1 MWRALLSQPDAEQ
14 PTRLGFGTFLGVV
27 MPTTLTILGVIM
39 YLRLGWVVGNA
50 GLVGTLS
57 IVLVANAITFITAL
71 SLSALA
77 TSMRVGVGGAYW
89 LISRSMGLELGGAL
103 GIPLYLSQV
112 LSVTLYAFGM
122 AEGVRIFIP
131 IDDTA
136 VQWLAAGIVVAVVL
150 LAAKSTEVAL
160 KAQLPIMV
168 MIGVSV
174 IALISGVD
182 FQGSKVP
189 ATGPW
194 TDASYWE
201 VFAVFFPAVTGILAG
216 LGLSGDLKD
225 PGKSIPRGV
234 LLSVFVGFVIY
245 MILPV
250 VLANAADPETLR
262 TDPLLWAKVAPI
274 YLIVLGLFGAIF
286 SSAIGSILSAPRT
299 VQALAQDG
307 LAPAAL
313 GRSDKKT
320 GEPVRALRISGFLAL
335 SAVLLGD
342 LNMVA
347 SVVTMFFLT
356 TYGMLNLAAGLEAL
370 IKDPSFR
377 PRIRVPWWISMVGAG
392 GCFLAMF
399 SIHPG
404 ACMVAIAVEVLLW
417 YGLSRRAMR
426 TAWGDMRSGMW
437 FTLARFAMLRLGQSK
452 YDPRNWRPHILVF
465 TVDLERNLGMVRL
478 ATNFSQDR
486 GIVTVSTLMLGDVE
500 EHAHAE
506 EIADRNR
513 KLLDDHRIV
522 AFSETA
528 AVPELE
534 AGIVTVAQANGFA
547 GLTSNMV
554 MFGWPGAHQ
563 DRVGRLLGIV
573 RRMTGLE
580 KSTMIVRPIK
590 GSRARGNGEAHI
602 WWKGREHNGDMML
615 LLCHLLSQSD
625 GWRHLRLVLK
635 SVAEDEVEAQ
645 EIRGRFESMF
655 ADLRMD
661 VQMDVCVRPAE
672 SSNVEVLKDL
682 SRAAD
687 LVFIGLGVPKS
698 GTEAETAGR
707 VLDMVDGLPTVIFVR
722 NASRFQGR
730 LI

>member
-1 MWRALLSQPDAEQ
+1 LSKPEAES
-14 PTRLGFGTFLGVV
+14 PPRLGFGTFLGVV
-27 MPTTLTILGVIM
+27 TPTTLTILGVIM
-39 YLRLGWVVGNA
+39 YLRMGWVVGN
-50 GLVGTLS
+50 VGWVGALS
-57 IVLVANAITFITAL
+57 IVLVAHAITFITAL

-103 GIPLYLSQV
+103 GIPLYISQV
-112 LSVTLYAFGM
+112 LSVTLYAFGL
-122 AEGVRIFIP
+122 AESVRIFFP
-131 IDDTA
+131 LLDDTW
-136 VQWLAAGIVVAVVL
+136 VQILAAVIVVGVL
-150 LAAKSTEVAL
+150 ALATKSTAVAL
-160 KAQLPIMV
+160 KAQLPIMAFIAISL
-168 MIGVSV
+168 IGLVH
-174 IALISGVD
+174 GVD
-182 FQGSKVP
+182 LQGPIK
-189 ATGPW
+189 ADAPW
-194 TDASYWE
+194 GGSGDVGYMA

-216 LGLSGDLKD
+216 LGLSGDLRE

-234 LLSVFVGFVIY
+234 LLSVAVGFIVY
-245 MILPV
+245 MSLPW
-250 VLANAADPETLR
+250 VLAHAADAETLR
-262 TDPLLWAKVAPI
+262 ADPLIWTKVAPVS
-274 YLIVLGLFGAIF
+274 LIVLGLFGAIF
-286 SSAIGSILSAPRT
+286 SSAIGSILAAPRT

-307 LAPAAL
+307 LAPSAL
-313 GRSDKKT
+313 GKVDPKS
-320 GEPVRALRISGFLAL
+320 GEPVRALRLSGFLAL
-335 SAVLLGD
+335 AAVLLGD

-377 PRIRVPWWISMVGAG
+377 PRIRVPWWLSMLGGA

-399 SIHPG
+399 LIHPG
-404 ACMVAIAVEVLLW
+404 ACLLAIFIEVLLW
-417 YGLSRRAMR
+417 YALSRRAMR

-452 YDPRNWRPHILVF
+452 HDPRNWRPHILVF

-513 KLLDDHRIV
+513 KLLDDNRIV

-547 GLTSNMV
+547 GMTSNMV
-554 MFGWPGAHQ
+554 MFGWPGEHA
-563 DRVGRLLGIV
+563 DRIGRLLGIV
-573 RRMTGLE
+573 RRMSGIE
-580 KSTMIVRPIK
+580 KSTMVVRPVR
-590 GSRARGNGEAHI
+590 GSRSRGNGEAHI
-602 WWKGREHNGDMML
+602 WWKGRQHNGDMML
-615 LLCHLLSQSD
+615 LLAHLLSQSA

-635 SVAEDEVEAQ
+635 SVVDTQEEADQ
-645 EIRGRFESMF
+645 VRGSFESMF

-661 VQMDVCVRPAE
+661 VLLEVAVREPDQPHI
-672 SSNVEVLKDL
+672 EVLRDM
-682 SRAAD
+682 SRGAD
-687 LVFIGLGVPKS
+687 LVFVGIGSPQAG
-698 GTEAETAGR
+698 AESAYAQRLLTLVAG
-707 VLDMVDGLPTVIFVR
+707 MPTVIFVR

>member
-1 MWRALLSQPDAEQ
+1 MSQPEAEQ
-14 PTRLGFGTFLGVV
+14 PARLGFGTFLGVV
-27 MPTTLTILGVIM
+27 TPTTLTILGVIM

-57 IVLVANAITFITAL
+57 IVLIAHVITFITAL

-77 TSMRVGVGGAYW
+77 TSMRVGAGGAYW

-112 LSVTLYAFGM
+112 LSVTLYAFGL
-122 AEGVRIFIP
+122 AESVRIFYP
-131 IDDTA
+131 LDDTS
-136 VQWLAAGIVVAVVL
+136 VQWLAAGIVVAVVM
-150 LAAKSTEVAL
+150 LAIKSTELAL
-160 KAQLPIMV
+160 KAQLPIMA
-168 MIGVSV
+168 MIAVSL
-174 IALISGVD
+174 IALVSGVD
-182 FQGSKVP
+182 FQGSQVP
-189 ATGPW
+189 AFGPL

-201 VFAVFFPAVTGILAG
+201 VFAVFFPAVTGLLAG
-216 LGLSGDLKD
+216 LGLSGDLRD
-225 PGKSIPRGV
+225 PGRSIPRGV
-234 LLSVFVGFVIY
+234 LLSVAVGFVVY
-245 MILPV
+245 MGLPW
-250 VLANAADPETLR
+250 VLASAADAESLR
-262 TDPLLWAKVAPI
+262 TDPLIWTRLAPV
-274 YLIVLGLFGAIF
+274 YLIVLGLFGAIL

-307 LAPAAL
+307 LAPAGL
-313 GRSDKKT
+313 GRADKKT
-320 GEPVRALRISGFLAL
+320 GEPVRALRLSGVLAL

-377 PRIRVPWWISMVGAG
+377 PRIRVPWWISMLGAV
-392 GCFLAMF
+392 GCFVAMF

-404 ACMVAIAVEVLLW
+404 ACLVAIAVEVLLW

-452 YDPRNWRPHILVF
+452 HDPRNWRPHILVF
-465 TVDLERNLGMVRL
+465 TIDLERNMGMVRL

-500 EHAHAE
+500 GHAHAE
-506 EIADRNR
+506 EIAQRNR
-513 KLLDDHRIV
+513 ELLKANRIV

-554 MFGWPGAHQ
+554 MFGWPGEEV
-563 DRVGRLLGIV
+563 DRVGRLMGIV
-573 RRMTGLE
+573 RRMAGIE
-580 KSTMIVRPIK
+580 KSTMIVRPVK
-590 GSRARGNGEAHI
+590 GSRARGSGEAHI

-615 LLCHLLSQSD
+615 LLCHLLSQAA

-635 SVAEDEVEAQ
+635 SVAEDEIEAQ

-655 ADLRMD
+655 RDLRMD
-661 VQMDVCVRPAE
+661 VALDVSVRPPE
-672 SSNVEVLKDL
+672 SSGIEVLQAL
-682 SRAAD
+682 SKQAD
-687 LVFIGLGVPKS
+687 LVFIGLRVP
-698 GTEAETAGR
+698 AAGDEHVYAR
-707 VLDMVDGLPTVIFVR
+707 TVLKMVEGMPTVSFVR
-722 NASRFQGR
+722 NASRVHGR

>member
-1 MWRALLSQPDAEQ
+1 MSQPEVDTPA
-14 PTRLGFGTFLGVV
+14 RLGFGTFLGVV
-27 MPTTLTILGVIM
+27 TPTTLTILGVIM

-50 GLVGTLS
+50 GLAGTLS
-57 IVLVANAITFITAL
+57 IVLVANIITFITAL

-112 LSVTLYAFGM
+112 LSVTLYAFGL
-122 AEGVRIFIP
+122 AESVRIFVP
-131 IDDTA
+131 LSDVA
-136 VQWLAAGIVVAVVL
+136 VQWLAGGIVVGVVL
-150 LAAKSTEVAL
+150 LAIKSTELAL
-160 KAQLPIMV
+160 KAQLPIMA
-168 MIGVSV
+168 MIVLSLV
-174 IALISGVD
+174 ALVGGVD
-182 FQGSKVP
+182 FQGSQVP
-189 ATGPW
+189 PTGPW

-216 LGLSGDLKD
+216 LGLSGDLRD
-225 PGKSIPRGV
+225 PGRSIPRGV
-234 LLSVFVGFVIY
+234 LLSVVVGFVVY
-245 MILPV
+245 MALPV
-250 VLANAADPETLR
+250 VLANAADSETLR
-262 TDPLLWAKVAPI
+262 NDPLLWTKLAPV
-274 YLIVLGLFGAIF
+274 YLVVLGLFGAIL
-286 SSAIGSILSAPRT
+286 SSAIGSILAAPRT
-299 VQALAQDG
+299 IQALAQDG
-307 LAPAAL
+307 LAPGML
-313 GRSDKKT
+313 GKGDKVT
-320 GEPVRALRISGFLAL
+320 GEPVRALRLSGFLAL
-335 SAVLLGD
+335 TAVLLGD

-377 PRIRVPWWISMVGAG
+377 PRIRVPWWVSILGAA

-399 SIHPG
+399 SIHPT
-404 ACMVAIAVEVLLW
+404 ACLVAILVEVLLW
-417 YGLSRRAMR
+417 YALSRRAMR

-452 YDPRNWRPHILVF
+452 HDPRNWRPHILVF

-500 EHAHAE
+500 GHAHAE

-513 KLLDDHRIV
+513 KLLDQHRIV

-554 MFGWPGAHQ
+554 MFGWPGDHPE
-563 DRVGRLLGIV
+563 RVGRLLGIV
-573 RRMTGLE
+573 RRMAGLE
-580 KSTMIVRPIK
+580 KSTMIVRPVQ
-590 GSRARGNGEAHI
+590 GSRSRGNGEAHI

-615 LLCHLLSQSD
+615 LLAHLLTQSD

-635 SVAEDEVEAQ
+635 SVAEDEVELEQ
-645 EIRGRFESMF
+645 IRGRFESMF

-661 VQMDVCVRPAE
+661 VQLDVCVRPE
-672 SSNVEVLKDL
+672 GSSRIGVLQDL
-682 SRAAD
+682 SRSAD
-687 LVFIGLGVPKS
+687 LVFVGLGLPDAGS
-698 GTEAETAGR
+698 EQGYAEQIMSMIE
-707 VLDMVDGLPTVIFVR
+707 DLPTVILVR

>member
-1 MWRALLSQPDAEQ
+1 LSQPEAEQ
-14 PTRLGFGTFLGVV
+14 PARLGFGTFLGVV
-27 MPTTLTILGVIM
+27 TPTTLTILGVIM

-57 IVLVANAITFITAL
+57 IVLIAHVITFITAL

-77 TSMRVGVGGAYW
+77 TSMRVGAGGAYW

-112 LSVTLYAFGM
+112 LSVTLYAFGL
-122 AEGVRIFIP
+122 AESVRIFYP
-131 IDDTA
+131 LDDTS
-136 VQWLAAGIVVAVVL
+136 VQWLAAGIVVAVVM
-150 LAAKSTEVAL
+150 LAIKSTELAL
-160 KAQLPIMV
+160 KAQLPIMA
-168 MIGVSV
+168 MIAVSL
-174 IALISGVD
+174 IALVSGVD
-182 FQGSKVP
+182 FQGSQVP
-189 ATGPW
+189 AFGPL

-201 VFAVFFPAVTGILAG
+201 VFAVFFPAVTGLLAG
-216 LGLSGDLKD
+216 LGLSGDLRD
-225 PGKSIPRGV
+225 PGRSIPRGV
-234 LLSVFVGFVIY
+234 LLSVAVGFVVY
-245 MILPV
+245 MGLPW
-250 VLANAADPETLR
+250 VLASAADAESLR
-262 TDPLLWAKVAPI
+262 TDPLIWTRLAPV
-274 YLIVLGLFGAIF
+274 YLIVLGLFGAIL

-307 LAPAAL
+307 LAPAGL
-313 GRSDKKT
+313 GRADKKT
-320 GEPVRALRISGFLAL
+320 GEPVRALRLSGVLAL

-377 PRIRVPWWISMVGAG
+377 PRIRVPWWISMLGAV
-392 GCFLAMF
+392 GCFVAMF

-404 ACMVAIAVEVLLW
+404 ACLVAIAVEVLLW

-452 YDPRNWRPHILVF
+452 HDPRNWRPHILVF
-465 TVDLERNLGMVRL
+465 TIDLERNMGMVRL

-500 EHAHAE
+500 GHAHAE
-506 EIADRNR
+506 EIAQRNR
-513 KLLDDHRIV
+513 ELLKANRIV

-554 MFGWPGAHQ
+554 MFGWPGEEV
-563 DRVGRLLGIV
+563 DRVGRLMGIV
-573 RRMTGLE
+573 RRMAGIE
-580 KSTMIVRPIK
+580 KSTMIVRPVK
-590 GSRARGNGEAHI
+590 GSRARGSGEAHI

-615 LLCHLLSQSD
+615 LLCHLLSQAA

-635 SVAEDEVEAQ
+635 SVAEDEIEAQ

-655 ADLRMD
+655 RDLRMD
-661 VQMDVCVRPAE
+661 VALDVSVRPPE
-672 SSNVEVLKDL
+672 SSGIEVLQAL
-682 SRAAD
+682 SKQAD
-687 LVFIGLGVPKS
+687 LVFIGLRVP
-698 GTEAETAGR
+698 AAGDEHVYAR
-707 VLDMVDGLPTVIFVR
+707 TVLKMVEGMPTVIFVR
-722 NASRFQGR
+722 NASRFHGR

>member
-1 MWRALLSQPDAEQ
+1 MSQPEAEQ
-14 PTRLGFGTFLGVV
+14 PARLGFGTFLGVV
-27 MPTTLTILGVIM
+27 TPTTLTILGVIM

-57 IVLVANAITFITAL
+57 IVLIAHVITFITAL

-77 TSMRVGVGGAYW
+77 TSMRVGAGGAYW

-112 LSVTLYAFGM
+112 LSVTLYAFGL
-122 AEGVRIFIP
+122 AESVRIFYP
-131 IDDTA
+131 LDDTS
-136 VQWLAAGIVVAVVL
+136 VQWLAAGIVVAVVM
-150 LAAKSTEVAL
+150 LAIKSTELAL
-160 KAQLPIMV
+160 KAQLPIMA
-168 MIGVSV
+168 MIAVSL
-174 IALISGVD
+174 IALVSGVD
-182 FQGSKVP
+182 FQGSQVP
-189 ATGPW
+189 AFGPL

-201 VFAVFFPAVTGILAG
+201 VFAVFFPAVTGLLAG
-216 LGLSGDLKD
+216 LGLSGDLRD
-225 PGKSIPRGV
+225 PGRSIPRGV
-234 LLSVFVGFVIY
+234 LLSVAVGFVVY
-245 MILPV
+245 MGLPW
-250 VLANAADPETLR
+250 VLASAADAESLR
-262 TDPLLWAKVAPI
+262 TDPLIWTRLAPV
-274 YLIVLGLFGAIF
+274 YLIVLGLFGAIL

-307 LAPAAL
+307 LAPAGL
-313 GRSDKKT
+313 GRADKKT
-320 GEPVRALRISGFLAL
+320 GEPVRALRLSGVLAL

-377 PRIRVPWWISMVGAG
+377 PRIRVPWWISMLGAV
-392 GCFLAMF
+392 GCFVAMF

-404 ACMVAIAVEVLLW
+404 ACLVAIAVEVLLW

-452 YDPRNWRPHILVF
+452 HDPRNWRPHILVF
-465 TVDLERNLGMVRL
+465 TIDLERNMGMVRL

-500 EHAHAE
+500 GHAHAE
-506 EIADRNR
+506 EIAQRNR
-513 KLLDDHRIV
+513 ELLKANRIV

-554 MFGWPGAHQ
+554 MFGWPGEEV
-563 DRVGRLLGIV
+563 DRVGRLMGIV
-573 RRMTGLE
+573 RRMAGIE
-580 KSTMIVRPIK
+580 KSTMIVRPVK
-590 GSRARGNGEAHI
+590 GSRARGSGEAHI

-615 LLCHLLSQSD
+615 LLCHLLSQAA

-635 SVAEDEVEAQ
+635 SVAEDEIEAQ

-655 ADLRMD
+655 RDLRMD
-661 VQMDVCVRPAE
+661 VALDVSVRPPE
-672 SSNVEVLKDL
+672 SSGIEVLQAL
-682 SRAAD
+682 SKQAD
-687 LVFIGLGVPKS
+687 LVFIGLRVP
-698 GTEAETAGR
+698 AAGDEHVYAR
-707 VLDMVDGLPTVIFVR
+707 TVLKMVEGMPTVIFVR
-722 NASRFQGR
+722 NASRFHGR

>member
-1 MWRALLSQPDAEQ
+1 LSQPEAEQ

-27 MPTTLTILGVIM
+27 TPTTLTILGVIM
-39 YLRLGWVVGNA
+39 YLRMGWVVGNV
-50 GLVGTLS
+50 GLVGAIS
-57 IVLVANAITFITAL
+57 IVVVAHVITLITAL

-89 LISRSMGLELGGAL
+89 LISRSMGVELGGAL

-112 LSVTLYAFGM
+112 LSVTLYAFGL
-122 AEGVRIFIP
+122 AESVRIFFP

-136 VQWLAAGIVVAVVL
+136 VQILAAGIVVVVVL
-150 LAAKSTEVAL
+150 LAIKSTELAL
-160 KAQLPIMV
+160 KAQIPIMV
-168 MIGVSV
+168 MIGISL
-174 IALISGVD
+174 IALVSGVD
-182 FQGSKVP
+182 FQGSQVP
-189 ATGPW
+189 AMGPLA
-194 TDASYWE
+194 DATYWE

-234 LLSVFVGFVIY
+234 LLSVAVGFVVY
-245 MILPV
+245 LGLPF
-250 VLANAADPETLR
+250 VLANAADAETLR
-262 TDPLLWAKVAPI
+262 SDPLIWTRIAPVG
-274 YLIVLGLFGAIF
+274 LIVLGLFGAIL

-307 LAPAAL
+307 LAPASL
-313 GRSDKKT
+313 GRGDKKT
-320 GEPVRALRISGFLAL
+320 GEPVRALRLSGLLAL
-335 SAVLLGD
+335 AAVLLGD

-377 PRIRVPWWISMVGAG
+377 PRIRVPWWVSMIGAG
-392 GCFLAMF
+392 GCFVAMF
-399 SIHPG
+399 LIHPG
-404 ACMVAIAVEVLLW
+404 ACLVAIAVEVLLW

-452 YDPRNWRPHILVF
+452 HDPRNWRPHILVF

-500 EHAHAE
+500 GHAHAE

-513 KLLDDHRIV
+513 QLLDDHRIA
-522 AFSETA
+522 AFAETA

-554 MFGWPGAHQ
+554 MFGWPGEDAG
-563 DRVGRLLGIV
+563 RVGRLFGIV
-573 RRMTGLE
+573 RRMAGLE

-590 GSRARGNGEAHI
+590 GSRARGSGEAHI

-615 LLCHLLSQSD
+615 LLSHLLSQSE

-635 SVAEDEVEAQ
+635 SVADDELQAQ
-645 EIRGRFESMF
+645 AIRGRFESMF
-655 ADLRMD
+655 VDLRMD
-661 VQMDVCVRPAE
+661 VQLDVSIRPPDSTNTA
-672 SSNVEVLKDL
+672 VLRRL
-682 SRAAD
+682 SQGAD
-687 LVFIGLGVPKS
+687 LIFVGLGLPAPGSEVDY
-698 GTEAETAGR
+698 AAR
-707 VLDMVDGLPTVIFVR
+707 VIEMVDGLPTVIFVR

>member
-1 MWRALLSQPDAEQ
+1 MSQADGESAP
-14 PTRLGFGTFLGVV
+14 RLGFGTFLGVV
-27 MPTTLTILGVIM
+27 TPTTLTILGVIM

-57 IVLVANAITFITAL
+57 IVLIANAITFITAL

-77 TSMRVGVGGAYW
+77 TSILVCFGVAYS
-89 LISRSMGLELGGAL
+89 LSSRSMGLELGGAL

-112 LSVTLYAFGM
+112 LSVTLYAFGL
-122 AEGVRIFIP
+122 AESVRIFAP
-131 IDDTA
+131 IGDGT
-136 VQWLAAGIVVAVVL
+136 VQWLAAGIVVGVVA
-150 LAAKSTEVAL
+150 LAIKSTEMAL

-168 MIGVSV
+168 MIAVSLV
-174 IALISGVD
+174 ALVVGVD
-182 FQGSKVP
+182 FEGPQVP

-201 VFAVFFPAVTGILAG
+201 VFAVFFPAVTGLLAG
-216 LGLSGDLKD
+216 LGLSGDLQD

-234 LLSVFVGFVIY
+234 LLSVAVGFIVY
-245 MILPV
+245 MVLPV

-262 TDPLLWAKVAPI
+262 TDPLLWTKLAPV
-274 YLIVLGLFGAIF
+274 YLIVLGLFGAIL

-299 VQALAQDG
+299 IQALAQDG

-313 GRSDKKT
+313 GRPDKKT
-320 GEPVRALRISGFLAL
+320 GEPVRALRISGVLAL
-335 SAVLLGD
+335 AAVLLGD

-377 PRIRVPWWISMVGAG
+377 PRIRVPWWVSMIGAA

-404 ACMVAIAVEVLLW
+404 ACLVAIAIEVLLW
-417 YGLSRRAMR
+417 YVLSRRAMR

-452 YDPRNWRPHILVF
+452 HDPRNWRPHILVF

-500 EHAHAE
+500 DHAHAE

-513 KLLDDHRIV
+513 QLLDANRIV

-528 AVPELE
+528 AVAELE

-554 MFGWPGAHQ
+554 MFGWPGENAH
-563 DRVGRLLGIV
+563 RLGRLLGLV
-573 RRMTGLE
+573 RRMQGLE

-615 LLCHLLSQSD
+615 LLSHLLTQSD

-635 SVAEDEVEAQ
+635 SVAEDEGEA
-645 EIRGRFESMF
+645 EDIRGRFESMF
-655 ADLRMD
+655 TDLRMD
-661 VQMDVCVRPAE
+661 VQMDVSVRPPE
-672 SSNVEVLKDL
+672 RTHVEVLKEV
-682 SRAAD
+682 SASAD
-687 LVFIGLGVPKS
+687 LVFVGLGIATP
-698 GTEAETAGR
+698 GTETEHAQR
-707 VLDMVDGLPTVIFVR
+707 VMDMLDGLPTVILVR

>member
-1 MWRALLSQPDAEQ
+1 LSQPEAEQ
-14 PTRLGFGTFLGVV
+14 PARLGFGTFLGVV
-27 MPTTLTILGVIM
+27 TPTTLTILGVIM

-57 IVLVANAITFITAL
+57 IVLIAHVITFITAL

-77 TSMRVGVGGAYW
+77 TSMRVGAGGAYW

-112 LSVTLYAFGM
+112 LSVTLYAFGL
-122 AEGVRIFIP
+122 AESVRIFYP
-131 IDDTA
+131 LDDTS
-136 VQWLAAGIVVAVVL
+136 VQWLAAGIVVAVVM
-150 LAAKSTEVAL
+150 LAIKSTELAL

-168 MIGVSV
+168 MIAVSL
-174 IALISGVD
+174 IALVSGVD
-182 FQGSKVP
+182 FQGSQVP
-189 ATGPW
+189 AFGPL

-201 VFAVFFPAVTGILAG
+201 VFAVFFPAVTGLLAG
-216 LGLSGDLKD
+216 LGLSGDLRD
-225 PGKSIPRGV
+225 PGRSIPRGV
-234 LLSVFVGFVIY
+234 LLSVAVGFVVY
-245 MILPV
+245 MGLPW
-250 VLANAADPETLR
+250 VLANAADAESLR
-262 TDPLLWAKVAPI
+262 TDPLIWTRLAPV
-274 YLIVLGLFGAIF
+274 YLIVLGLFGAIL

-307 LAPAAL
+307 LAPAGL
-313 GRSDKKT
+313 GRADKKT
-320 GEPVRALRISGFLAL
+320 GEPVRALRLSGVLAL
-335 SAVLLGD
+335 GAVLLGD

-377 PRIRVPWWISMVGAG
+377 PRIRVPWWISMLGAV
-392 GCFLAMF
+392 GCFVAMF

-404 ACMVAIAVEVLLW
+404 ACLVAIAVEVLLW

-452 YDPRNWRPHILVF
+452 HDPRNWRPHILVF
-465 TVDLERNLGMVRL
+465 TIDLERNMGMVRL

-500 EHAHAE
+500 GHAHAE
-506 EIADRNR
+506 EIAQRNR
-513 KLLDDHRIV
+513 ELLKANRIV

-554 MFGWPGAHQ
+554 MFGWPGEEV
-563 DRVGRLLGIV
+563 DRVGRLMGIV
-573 RRMTGLE
+573 RRMAGIE
-580 KSTMIVRPIK
+580 KSTMIVRPVK
-590 GSRARGNGEAHI
+590 GSRARGSGEAHI

-615 LLCHLLSQSD
+615 LLCHLLSQAA

-635 SVAEDEVEAQ
+635 SVAEDEIEAQ

-655 ADLRMD
+655 RDLRMD
-661 VQMDVCVRPAE
+661 VALDVSVRPPE
-672 SSNVEVLKDL
+672 SSGIEVLKAL
-682 SRAAD
+682 SMQAD
-687 LVFIGLGVPKS
+687 LVFIGLRVP
-698 GTEAETAGR
+698 AAGDEHVYAR
-707 VLDMVDGLPTVIFVR
+707 TVLKMVEGMPTVIFVR
-722 NASRFQGR
+722 NASRFHGR

>member
-1 MWRALLSQPDAEQ
+1 MSEPEADTAP
-14 PTRLGFGTFLGVV
+14 RLGFGTFLGVV
-27 MPTTLTILGVIM
+27 TPTTLTILGVIM
-39 YLRLGWVVGNA
+39 YLRMGWVVGNA

-57 IVLVANAITFITAL
+57 IVLIANAITLITAL

-112 LSVTLYAFGM
+112 LSVTLYAFGL
-122 AEGVRIFIP
+122 AESVRIFFP
-131 IDDTA
+131 LTDGA
-136 VQWLAAGIVVAVVL
+136 VQWLAGAIVIGVVL
-150 LAAKSTEVAL
+150 LAIKSTELAL
-160 KAQLPIMV
+160 KAQLPVMV
-168 MIGVSV
+168 LIVVSLV
-174 IALISGVD
+174 ALVAGVD
-182 FQGSKVP
+182 FQGSQVP
-189 ATGPW
+189 PTGPW

-216 LGLSGDLKD
+216 LGLSGDLRD

-234 LLSVFVGFVIY
+234 LLSVAVGLIVY
-245 MILPV
+245 LVLPV
-250 VLANAADPETLR
+250 VLANAADSETLR
-262 TDPLLWAKVAPI
+262 SDPLLWTKLAPV
-274 YLIVLGLFGAIF
+274 YLVVLGLFGAIL
-286 SSAIGSILSAPRT
+286 SSAIGSILAAPRT
-299 VQALAQDG
+299 IQALAQDG
-307 LAPAAL
+307 LAPSAL
-313 GRSDKKT
+313 GQSDKRT
-320 GEPVRALRISGFLAL
+320 GEPIRAIRISGILAL
-335 SAVLLGD
+335 AAVLLGD

-377 PRIRVPWWISMVGAG
+377 PRIRVPWWVSMLGAA

-399 SIHPG
+399 SIHPT
-404 ACMVAIAVEVLLW
+404 ACMVAILVEFLLW
-417 YGLSRRAMR
+417 YVLSRRAMR

-452 YDPRNWRPHILVF
+452 EDPRNWRPHILVF
-465 TVDLERNLGMVRL
+465 TVDLARNLGMVRL

-500 EHAHAE
+500 GHAHAE

-513 KLLDDHRIV
+513 QLLDQHRIV
-522 AFSETA
+522 AFSEAA

-534 AGIVTVAQANGFA
+534 AGIVTVAQAHGFA

-554 MFGWPGAHQ
+554 MFGWPGDHPE
-563 DRVGRLLGIV
+563 RVGRLLGIV
-573 RRMTGLE
+573 RRMAGLE

-590 GSRARGNGEAHI
+590 GSRSRGNGEAHI

-615 LLCHLLSQSD
+615 LLSHLLSQSE

-635 SVAEDEVEAQ
+635 SVAENEAKA
-645 EIRGRFESMF
+645 EDIRGRFESMF
-655 ADLRMD
+655 TDLRMD
-661 VQMDVCVRPAE
+661 VELDVCVRPDGA
-672 SSNVEVLKDL
+672 SHGEVLRDL
-682 SRAAD
+682 SRDAD
-687 LVFIGLGVPKS
+687 LIFAGIGLPDAGEEVAY
-698 GTEAETAGR
+698 AER
-707 VLDMVDGLPTVIFVR
+707 VMAMIEGLPTVILVR

>member
-1 MWRALLSQPDAEQ
+1 MSQHDAEQ
-14 PTRLGFGTFLGVV
+14 PKRLGFGTFLGVV
-27 MPTTLTILGVIM
+27 TPTTLTILGVIM

-57 IVLVANAITFITAL
+57 IVILANLITFITAL

-112 LSVTLYAFGM
+112 LSVTLYAFGL
-122 AEGVRIFIP
+122 AESVRIFYP
-131 IDDTA
+131 IDDGT

-150 LAAKSTEVAL
+150 LAIKSTELAL

-168 MIGVSV
+168 MIGVSL
-174 IALISGVD
+174 IALVMGVD
-182 FQGSKVP
+182 FQGSQVQ
-189 ATGPW
+189 ANGPFV
-194 TDASYWE
+194 DASYWE

-216 LGLSGDLKD
+216 LGLSGDLRD
-225 PGKSIPRGV
+225 PGRSIPRGV
-234 LLSVFVGFVIY
+234 LLSVVVGFIVY
-245 MILPV
+245 MGLPF
-250 VLANAADPETLR
+250 VLANAADAETLR
-262 TDPLLWAKVAPI
+262 TDPLIWTKVAPV
-274 YLIVLGLFGAIF
+274 YLIVLGLFGAIL

-307 LAPAAL
+307 LAPASL
-313 GRSDKKT
+313 GQPDKVS
-320 GEPVRALRISGFLAL
+320 GEPVRALRLSGMLAL
-335 SAVLLGD
+335 AAVLLGD

-377 PRIRVPWWISMVGAG
+377 PRIRVPWWVSMVGAA

-426 TAWGDMRSGMW
+426 TAWGDMRSGLW

-452 YDPRNWRPHILVF
+452 QDPRNWRPHILVF
-465 TVDLERNLGMVRL
+465 TVDLERNLGMVRM

-500 EHAHAE
+500 EHAQAE

-513 KLLDDHRIV
+513 KLLDAHRIV
-522 AFSETA
+522 AFSESA

-534 AGIVTVAQANGFA
+534 AGIVTVAQSNGFA
-547 GLTSNMV
+547 GLSSNMV
-554 MFGWPGAHQ
+554 MFGWPGEDV

-573 RRMTGLE
+573 RRMAGIE

-661 VQMDVCVRPAE
+661 VQLDVSVRPADQ
-672 SSNVEVLKDL
+672 SMVEVLKSL
-682 SRAAD
+682 SMKAD
-687 LVFIGLGVPKS
+687 LVFVGIGIPAAGD
-698 GTEAETAGR
+698 ETAAAER
-707 VLDMVDGLPTVIFVR
+707 VLNMVDGLPTVIFVR

>member
-1 MWRALLSQPDAEQ
+1 LPQPEAEQ
-14 PTRLGFGTFLGVV
+14 PSRRGFGTFLGVV
-27 MPTTLTILGVIM
+27 TPTTLTILGVIM
-39 YLRLGWVVGNA
+39 YLRMGWVVGNA
-50 GLVGTLS
+50 GLVGALS
-57 IVLVANAITFITAL
+57 IVVIANVITFITAL

-89 LISRSMGLELGGAL
+89 LISRSMGVELGGAL

-112 LSVTLYAFGM
+112 LSVTLYAFGL
-122 AEGVRIFIP
+122 AESVRIFFP
-131 IDDTA
+131 IDDGT
-136 VQWLAAGIVVAVVL
+136 VQILAAGIVVAVVL
-150 LAAKSTEVAL
+150 LAIKSTELAL
-160 KAQLPIMV
+160 KAQIPIMV
-168 MIGVSV
+168 MIGISL
-174 IALISGVD
+174 IALVAGVD
-182 FQGSKVP
+182 FEGSQVP
-189 ATGPW
+189 MMGPLADAT
-194 TDASYWE
+194 YWE

-216 LGLSGDLKD
+216 LGLSGDLED

-234 LLSVFVGFVIY
+234 LLSVTVGFVVY
-245 MILPV
+245 LGLPL
-250 VLANAADPETLR
+250 VLANAADAATLR
-262 TDPLLWAKVAPI
+262 SDPLIWTRIAPV
-274 YLIVLGLFGAIF
+274 YLIVLGLFGAIL

-313 GRSDKKT
+313 GRGDKQT
-320 GEPVRALRISGFLAL
+320 GEPVRALRLSGLLAL
-335 SAVLLGD
+335 AAVLLGD

-377 PRIRVPWWISMVGAG
+377 PRIRVPWWISMLGAG

-399 SIHPG
+399 LIHPG
-404 ACMVAIAVEVLLW
+404 ACLVAIAVEVLLW

-452 YDPRNWRPHILVF
+452 HDPRNWRPHILVF

-513 KLLDDHRIV
+513 KLLDDHRIA
-522 AFSETA
+522 AFAETA

-554 MFGWPGAHQ
+554 MFGWPGEDAG
-563 DRVGRLLGIV
+563 RVGRLFGIV
-573 RRMTGLE
+573 RRMAGLE

-590 GSRARGNGEAHI
+590 GSRARGSGEAHI

-615 LLCHLLSQSD
+615 LLSHLLSQSE

-635 SVAEDEVEAQ
+635 SVVENELQAQ

-655 ADLRMD
+655 VDLRMD
-661 VQMDVCVRPAE
+661 VQLDVSIRPPD
-672 SSNVEVLKDL
+672 SSNTAVLRRL
-682 SRAAD
+682 SQGAD
-687 LVFIGLGVPKS
+687 LVFVGLGLPVPGS
-698 GTEAETAGR
+698 EVDYAAR
-707 VLDMVDGLPTVIFVR
+707 VIEMVDGLPTVIFVR

>member
-1 MWRALLSQPDAEQ
+1 LPQPEAEQ
-14 PTRLGFGTFLGVV
+14 PRRLGFGTFLGVV
-27 MPTTLTILGVIM
+27 TPTTLTILGVIM
-39 YLRLGWVVGNA
+39 YLRMGWVVGNA
-50 GLVGTLS
+50 GLVGALS
-57 IVLVANAITFITAL
+57 IVVIANVITFITAL

-89 LISRSMGLELGGAL
+89 LISRSMGVELGGAL

-112 LSVTLYAFGM
+112 LSVTLYAFGL
-122 AEGVRIFIP
+122 AESVRIFFP
-131 IDDTA
+131 IDDGT
-136 VQWLAAGIVVAVVL
+136 VQILAAGIVVAVVL
-150 LAAKSTEVAL
+150 LAIKSTELAL
-160 KAQLPIMV
+160 KAQIPIMV
-168 MIGVSV
+168 MIGISL
-174 IALISGVD
+174 IALVAGVD
-182 FQGSKVP
+182 FEGSQVP
-189 ATGPW
+189 MMGPLADAT
-194 TDASYWE
+194 YWE

-234 LLSVFVGFVIY
+234 LLSVTVGFVVY
-245 MILPV
+245 LGLPL
-250 VLANAADPETLR
+250 VLANAADAATLR
-262 TDPLLWAKVAPI
+262 SDPLIWTRIAPV
-274 YLIVLGLFGAIF
+274 YLIVLGLFGAIL

-313 GRSDKKT
+313 GRGDKQT
-320 GEPVRALRISGFLAL
+320 GEPVRALRLSGLLAL
-335 SAVLLGD
+335 AAVLLGD

-377 PRIRVPWWISMVGAG
+377 PRIRVPWWVSMLGAG

-399 SIHPG
+399 LIHPG
-404 ACMVAIAVEVLLW
+404 ACLVAIAVEVLLW

-452 YDPRNWRPHILVF
+452 HDPRNWRPHILVF

-513 KLLDDHRIV
+513 KLLEDHRIA
-522 AFSETA
+522 AFAETA

-554 MFGWPGAHQ
+554 MFGWPGEDAG
-563 DRVGRLLGIV
+563 RVGRLFGIV
-573 RRMTGLE
+573 RRMAGLE

-590 GSRARGNGEAHI
+590 GSRARGSGEAHI

-615 LLCHLLSQSD
+615 LLSHLLSQSE

-635 SVAEDEVEAQ
+635 SVVENELQAQ

-655 ADLRMD
+655 VDLRMD
-661 VQMDVCVRPAE
+661 VQLDVSIRPPD
-672 SSNVEVLKDL
+672 SSNTAVLRRL
-682 SRAAD
+682 SQGAD
-687 LVFIGLGVPKS
+687 LVFVGLGLPVPGS
-698 GTEAETAGR
+698 EVDYAAR
-707 VLDMVDGLPTVIFVR
+707 VIEMVDGLPTVIFVR